1 MLCSIYFDN
10 TNVISS
16 HFTLNLFI
24 YLFFFFERKERF
36 VSRSPRNGDLF
47 TSKVMMFRAK
57 LTWYLIDGYIIK
69 LIITFESLNL
79 TLFRK

>member
-10 TNVISS
+10 TNVMSS
-16 HFTLNLFI
+16 HFTLFLFI
-24 YLFFFFERKERF
+24 YLFFFFEGKGRF

>member
-16 HFTLNLFI
+16 HCTLFLFI
-24 YLFFFFERKERF
+24 YLFFFFEGKGRF
-36 VSRSPRNGDLF
+36 VSRSLSNGDLF
-47 TSKVMMFRAK
+47 TCKVMMFRAK

-69 LIITFESLNL
+69 LIITFESLHL